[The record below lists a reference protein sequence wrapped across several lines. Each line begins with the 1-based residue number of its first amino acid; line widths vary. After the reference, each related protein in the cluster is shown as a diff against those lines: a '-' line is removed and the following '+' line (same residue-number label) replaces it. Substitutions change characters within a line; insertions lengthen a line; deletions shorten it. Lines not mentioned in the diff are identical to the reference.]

1 MKIMNRK
8 ITKLCAG
15 LSTAMSFLVFLPTM
29 SRAEVVTIS
38 ATVNANSITWPVPD
52 ELSTVPKILSTLSNL
67 IFPIVGA
74 VLLIM
79 IIYAGITKMT
89 AAGDAEK
96 EKKAMEILKNAIIG
110 TVIIVLAR
118 VIVDTISA
126 FLGTSTL

>member
-1 MKIMNRK
+1 LIY
-8 ITKLCAG
+8 LASFV
-15 LSTAMSFLVFLPTM
+15 LSFPFNVK
-29 SRAEVVTIS
+29 AEVLTVT

-52 ELSTVPKILSTLSNL
+52 ELSTVPKIISTLSNL
-67 IFPIVGA
+67 IFPLVGA

-110 TVIIVLAR
+110 TVIIILAR

-126 FLGTSTL
+126 FLGTSAL